1 MARFRTPGRAGK
13 KCLASAQLQGIREVQ
28 RAQLPERNRR
38 RLRQPGPRKDR
49 DEMTSAPR
57 PSVPPSPS
65 EDWHSL
71 LRAALLRVPALPEDW
86 FKRMRKAKLTF
97 GDRVHCPFLRPFFLS
112 PEDETRVRTVAETVA
127 DLGERIASAALDDKH
142 LFAQLHLREEEE
154 RLARIPAGFGR
165 ACTASRLDAFLLPDS
180 LKFAEYNGESPAGAG
195 YAETL
200 AEIFRELPMMGKF
213 TQLYE
218 VHSYPLSA
226 KLLDALLMSYLD
238 WGGSSTKP
246 QIAIVDW
253 EDVPTVSEFEI
264 LQQRFEKMGIPTLIA
279 DPRKLEWDGKS
290 LVAQDKKI
298 DLVYR
303 RVLINDIV
311 AKPAECSAL
320 VKAYS
325 ANAVCVANNFRCK
338 IPHVKAF
345 FAVLTDER
353 NGALF
358 SHGERELIRKH
369 IPWTRVVADVN
380 TAHYG
385 QHIDLLAFIRKE
397 RENLVLKPSDE
408 YGGAGVTL
416 GWETNEADW
425 DMAIERALSAKSGAW
440 IVQERIPIRR
450 EVFPYIA
457 DIGKV
462 DYRDMLVDFAP
473 YLFRGKVCGFLTRLS
488 ATGLANV
495 TSGGGQ
501 VPAFRISPRGS
512 AAS

>member
-1 MARFRTPGRAGK
+1 
-13 KCLASAQLQGIREVQ
+13 
-28 RAQLPERNRR
+28 
-38 RLRQPGPRKDR
+38 
-49 DEMTSAPR
+49 MTSAAT
-57 PSVPPSPS
+57 PSVTPPAPR
-65 EDWHSL
+65 EEWHEIL
-71 LRAALLRVPALPEDW
+71 KATLLRVPSLPQDL

-112 PEDETRVRTVAETVA
+112 PEDEERVRTVAEA
-127 DLGERIASAALDDKH
+127 IAEIGERIVTAALDDRH
-142 LFAQLHLREEEE
+142 LFAQLHLRPEEE
-154 RLARIPAGFGR
+154 RFARMPTGYGPAS
-165 ACTASRLDAFLLPDS
+165 TASRLDAFLLPDS

-195 YAETL
+195 YAESL
-200 AEIFRELPMMGKF
+200 AEIFRELPVMGKF
-213 TQLYE
+213 SQRYD

-226 KLLDALLMSYLD
+226 KLLDALLASYQD
-238 WGGSSTKP
+238 WGGSSATP

-253 EDVPTVSEFEI
+253 EGVPTWSEFEI
-264 LQQRFEKMGIPTLIA
+264 LQERFERMGVPTLVA
-279 DPRKLEWDGKS
+279 EPRELEFDGKQ
-290 LVAQDKKI
+290 LVAQDKVI

-311 AKPAECSAL
+311 AKPAECAAL
-320 VKAYS
+320 VNAYS

-345 FAVLTDER
+345 FAVLTDEQ

-358 SHGERELIRKH
+358 SHGERELIEKH
-369 IPWTRVVADVN
+369 IPWTRVVADVG

-385 QHIDLLAFIRKE
+385 QHIDLLAFLRKQPE
-397 RENLVLKPSDE
+397 HMVLKPSDE
-408 YGGAGVTL
+408 YGGSGVTL
-416 GWETNEADW
+416 GWETSEAAW
-425 DMAIERALSAKSGAW
+425 DVAIENALLARNGAW

-457 DIGKV
+457 DVGKV

-473 YLFRGKVCGFLTRLS
+473 YLFRGKLCGFLTRLS

-501 VPAFRISPRGS
+501 VPAFRISPRS
-512 AAS
+512 STAN

>member
-1 MARFRTPGRAGK
+1 LLLLLG
-13 KCLASAQLQGIREVQ
+13 L
-28 RAQLPERNRR
+28 
-38 RLRQPGPRKDR
+38 RKDR
-49 DEMTSAPR
+49 DEMTSAPTHSAL
-57 PSVPPSPS
+57 PHSPA
-65 EDWHSL
+65 EDWNAL
-71 LRAALLRVPALPEDW
+71 LKTTLLRVPALPEDLV
-86 FKRMRKAKLTF
+86 KRMRKARLTF
-97 GDRVHCPFLRPFFLS
+97 GDRIHCPFLRPFFLS
-112 PEDETRVRTVAETVA
+112 PEDESRVRAVAETIA
-127 DLGERIASAALDDKH
+127 DLGERVATMALDQKD

-154 RLARIPAGFGR
+154 RLARIPTGYGR
-165 ACTASRLDAFLLPDS
+165 ASTASRLDAFLLSDS

-200 AEIFRELPMMGKF
+200 AEIFREQPMMGKF
-213 TQLYE
+213 AQMYE

-226 KLLDALLMSYLD
+226 KLLDALVMSYLD
-238 WGGSSTKP
+238 WGGSSSNP

-264 LQQRFEKMGIPTLIA
+264 LKERFERMGIPTLIA
-279 DPRKLEWDGKS
+279 DPRELEWDGKS
-290 LVAQDKKI
+290 LFAQDTKI

-345 FAVLTDER
+345 FAVLTDEQ

-358 SHGERELIRKH
+358 SHSERDLIRKH

-385 QHIDLLAFIRKE
+385 RPIELLAYIRRE

-408 YGGAGVTL
+408 YGGTGVTL
-416 GWETNEADW
+416 GWETSEPAWDEA
-425 DMAIERALSAKSGAW
+425 IGRALTAKNGVW
-440 IVQERIPIRR
+440 IVQERIPVRR
-450 EVFPYIA
+450 EIFPYIA

-473 YLFRGKVCGFLTRLS
+473 YLFRGKLCGFLTRLS

-501 VPAFRISPRGS
+501 VPAFRVSPRS
-512 AAS
+512 APAN